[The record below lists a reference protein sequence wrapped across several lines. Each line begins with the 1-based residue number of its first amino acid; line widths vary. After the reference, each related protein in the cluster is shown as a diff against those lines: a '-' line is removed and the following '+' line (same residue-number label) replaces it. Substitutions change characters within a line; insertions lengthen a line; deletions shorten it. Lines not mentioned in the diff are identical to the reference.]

1 MRFLIWPFLVLI
13 LLGIQSTWFRLFNSA
28 QAPDLLLLFV
38 LVYSLDAGAKNG
50 AICGFCVGA
59 LQDVLTLSLFGF
71 HSITRLLV
79 GLFVGAS
86 RGSVFKDRPMTF
98 VMLVGITSIIIK
110 VVYTIVLMLFNWEIF
125 NISILLVN
133 SGKYILWNLLCALP
147 VWFIYNV
154 IKEWLWQKDNPYY
167 HL

>member
-28 QAPDLLLLFV
+28 QAPDLLLIFV
-38 LVYSLDAGAKNG
+38 LVYSLDAGGKNG
-50 AICGFCVGA
+50 AICGFCIGA
-59 LQDVLTLSLFGF
+59 LQDILTLSLFGF

-86 RGSVFKDRPMTF
+86 RGSVFKDRPTTF

-110 VVYTIVLMLFNWEIF
+110 VVYTIVLMLLIGRFSIF
-125 NISILLVN
+125 PFCLLIQENIYCGIYFV
-133 SGKYILWNLLCALP
+133 LCRCGL
-147 VWFIYNV
+147 FTM
-154 IKEWLWQKDNPYY
+154 
-167 HL
+167 